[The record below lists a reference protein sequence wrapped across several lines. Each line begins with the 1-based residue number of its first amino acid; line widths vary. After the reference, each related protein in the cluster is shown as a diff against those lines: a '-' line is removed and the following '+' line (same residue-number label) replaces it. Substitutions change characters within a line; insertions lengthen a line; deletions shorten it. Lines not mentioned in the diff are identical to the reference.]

1 MFEIHSPVLAM
12 GVLLLVGYVGG
23 HLARLIRLPA
33 VAGYVLA
40 GVLLG
45 PSMLRVVP
53 ASLQQSMTPL
63 KDFGVGMVAMV
74 IGAELVWRKMNRLG
88 LSIFLISI
96 CEAVATFVLVY
107 LAMRYL
113 LGQPL
118 VVAATLA
125 SLATVT
131 TPVATFAVIR
141 EYRAKGPF
149 TSTLLGAIAADD
161 IWCIT
166 AVGMSVGLV
175 LSMGV
180 ETNALQVAYLLPP
193 LLEVGGS
200 IGLGLGIGLLSVL
213 ALRFIRDD
221 LETLAFVAAIV
232 FLNAGLSRYLGM
244 SALLMTMTS
253 GVVIS
258 NLLHEDILK
267 VIHRIDVPV
276 LMAFFTLAGAGLD
289 LRVLLSNWYI
299 AAVYIVFRILGKT
312 GGCYVGARI
321 SNADPKVRRYLGPAM
336 LTKAGLSLGLLIY
349 MQERLAGLGVAALL
363 GSVELAAITFFEITG
378 PIAVR
383 WALFRAGEAR
393 HPGEVRV
400 EETIAH
406 PESIPEPVG
415 ELVPVPSAVDLSR
428 DRREEE
434 PGVRSCNH
442 IPPAHGSADHRLS
455 SAGARRATV
464 AGEMGGCGSPK
475 AAPNAG
481 YTWTW

>member
-1 MFEIHSPVLAM
+1 MLEINSPVLAM
-12 GVLLLVGYVGG
+12 GVLLLVGYAGG
-23 HLARLIRLPA
+23 RLARLVRLPA

-45 PSMLRVVP
+45 PSVLRVVP
-53 ASLQQSMTPL
+53 ASLQQSMMPL

-74 IGAELVWRKMNRLG
+74 IGAELVWRKMKRLG
-88 LSIFLISI
+88 LSIFIISI
-96 CEAVATFVLVY
+96 CEAAATFVLVY

-166 AVGMSVGLV
+166 AVGISVGLV

-180 ETNALQVAYLLPP
+180 ETNALQLACLVPP

-200 IGLGLGIGLLSVL
+200 IGIGLGIGLLSVL

-221 LETLAFVAAIV
+221 LEILAFVAAIV

-244 SALLMTMTS
+244 SALLMTMTT
-253 GVVIS
+253 GVAIS

-289 LRVLLSNWYI
+289 LRVLVSNWYI
-299 AAVYIVFRILGKT
+299 AAVYIAFRILGKT
-312 GGCYVGARI
+312 GGCYMGAVI
-321 SNADPKVRRYLGPAM
+321 SKADPKVRRYLGPAM
-336 LTKAGLSLGLLIY
+336 LTKAGLSRGLLIY

-383 WALFRAGEAR
+383 WALFRVGEAR
-393 HPGEVRV
+393 HPGDVLV
-400 EETIAH
+400 VETIAR
-406 PESIPEPVG
+406 SAGVPEPVG
-415 ELVPVPSAVDLSR
+415 ELVPVPSAVTLPG

-434 PGVRSCNH
+434 
-442 IPPAHGSADHRLS
+442 
-455 SAGARRATV
+455 
-464 AGEMGGCGSPK
+464 
-475 AAPNAG
+475 APLP
-481 YTWTW
+481 